1 MSYGSFY
8 KDKWL
13 LGSGISAYSTLFE
26 SNFVNMTLGNYDW
39 VDIANSKARLFM
51 ITSNTVIIEYKIFNS
66 EKVITKV
73 AELKLW
79 LVY

>member
-8 KDKWL
+8 EDKWL
-13 LGSGISAYSTLFE
+13 LCSGIFAYSTIFE

-39 VDIANSKARLFM
+39 VVTTNSKVLLFM
-51 ITSNTVIIEYKIFNS
+51 ITSNTVIIEHKIFNS
-66 EKVITKV
+66 DKVITQV

>member
-8 KDKWL
+8 EDKWL
-13 LGSGISAYSTLFE
+13 LGSGISAYSTIFE
-26 SNFVNMTLGNYDW
+26 SNFVNMTLGNYGW
-39 VDIANSKARLFM
+39 VVTTNSKALLFM
-51 ITSNTVIIEYKIFNS
+51 ITSNTVIIEHKIFNS

>member
-1 MSYGSFY
+1 
-8 KDKWL
+8 
-13 LGSGISAYSTLFE
+13 
-26 SNFVNMTLGNYDW
+26 
-39 VDIANSKARLFM
+39 M